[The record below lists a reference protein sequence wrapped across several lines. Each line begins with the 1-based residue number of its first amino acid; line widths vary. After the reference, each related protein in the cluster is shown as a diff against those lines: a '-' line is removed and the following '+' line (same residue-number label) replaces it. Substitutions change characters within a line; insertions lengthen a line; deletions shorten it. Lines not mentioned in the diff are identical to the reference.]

1 MLIVLLIIF
10 ISLIGLGAVL
20 YAKFDSE
27 IGTAL
32 ACAVGGVGTFVT
44 VIILIITII
53 DVSHGI
59 IIDDKINLYES
70 ENNKIDKQ
78 VYSIVENYKDY
89 EKGTFESLKNKN
101 ADTLISLLSLY
112 PELKT
117 DTLVKEQIKIY
128 TNNRKKIIKLKQ
140 EKLEQKLLR
149 WWLYFGG

>member
-1 MLIVLLIIF
+1 MLIVLLVVCIA
-10 ISLIGLGAVL
+10 LIGLGAVL

-27 IGTAL
+27 FGTAL
-32 ACAVGGVGTFVT
+32 ACGVGIVGAIIVGTFL
-44 VIILIITII
+44 ILVGIE
-53 DVSHGI
+53 VSSGM

-101 ADTLISLLSLY
+101 ADTLISLY

-140 EKLEQKLLR
+140 EKLEQKPLR

>member
-1 MLIVLLIIF
+1 MLIVLLIVF
-10 ISLIGLGAVL
+10 IALLIVGVYL
-20 YAKFDSE
+20 YNNTNSVV
-27 IGTAL
+27 GTIVT
-32 ACAVGGVGTFVT
+32 CTVGGAGAFLT

-101 ADTLISLLSLY
+101 ADTLISLY
-112 PELKT
+112 PELET

-128 TNNRKKIIKLKQ
+128 TNNRKK
-140 EKLEQKLLR
+140 LLNSNKKS
-149 WWLYFGG
+149 

>member
-1 MLIVLLIIF
+1 MLIVLLVIF
-10 ISLIGLGAVL
+10 MALLILGVYL
-20 YAKFDSE
+20 YNNTNSVV
-27 IGTAL
+27 GTAVT
-32 ACAVGGVGTFVT
+32 CAVGGSGAFFT

-78 VYSIVENYKDY
+78 VYSIVENYKGY
-89 EKGTFESLKNKN
+89 EKGTFKSVKDKN
-101 ADTLISLLSLY
+101 ADTLISLY

-117 DTLVKEQIKIY
+117 DALVKVQIKIY
-128 TNNRKKIIKLKQ
+128 TSNRKEIIKLKQ
-140 EKLEQKLLR
+140 EKLEQKPLR